1 MKLRVLA
8 LVVLAG
14 CFTRSSWRVVWATPE
29 AVRYDKDGD
38 GYAGPWE
45 CKEDAV
51 SCNADTLNQQ
61 PMADLDCNDHE
72 RTIHPGA
79 PDVPGDG
86 IDQNC
91 DGHDEPVL
99 PAK

>member
-1 MKLRVLA
+1 MKLRVIALGLLA
-8 LVVLAG
+8 AA
-14 CFTRSSWRVVWATPE
+14 CFSRSSWRVVFVAPE

-51 SCNADTLNQQ
+51 SCNAEELNKQ
-61 PMADLDCNDHE
+61 PMPDLDCNDRE
-72 RTIHPGA
+72 AAIHPGA
-79 PDVPGDG
+79 VDKPGDG

-91 DGHDEPVL
+91 DGHD
-99 PAK
+99 